1 MAATELQL
9 NEVNCTKA
17 VSGDSFSRGLQEFNF
32 GVGRP
37 SAWIPSQ
44 SYFRFKLKLTAS
56 GGVPSYLTDKVA
68 LVENVCSAL
77 YNNIYFRAGG
87 QDISSI
93 LSYIPQAAAARMR
106 LNKSLGWQKSIGFGA
121 YMIGS
126 DFNERSKK
134 VSAGPYDIVYD
145 SDNVVTPTGH
155 TIVSSV
161 TVNGVAGNEVAT
173 FSIGVDFSDGRVKV
187 GDVLVI
193 DREYRKILEVGG
205 VNGSALAVNQLKVG
219 GDYELDTVTDLTGWY
234 ILSSSEWADDDEQSN
249 EIYVLW
255 QPPIAIFE
263 HDQPMGA
270 GDYRFSL
277 NPNTNYKLAGIESK
291 DLKTIGSGAGQVDL
305 VVEDVKFYAATIKME
320 IPSKVDTLSL
330 MECQIQSKVAVSNG
344 QSSYQFTIPPST
356 MALSV
361 FVQSNEAGNDTRYSP
376 SVFKAVDGSEK
387 SLSQIQITY
396 SNVSKPNTQ
405 WDSQFNKD
413 TGVNTLQQRYV
424 DSMRECNIIDNPG
437 GAETF
442 RDFLDRG
449 MLIHYSFLRDASDK
463 STQVQVSC
471 NFGTLAPNSRVY
483 LVSHYSRLVEITT
496 DSGMVVA
503 VRGVDA

>member
-1 MAATELQL
+1 MGTELQL
-9 NEVNCTKA
+9 NEVNCTKS
-17 VSGDSFSRGLQEFNF
+17 VSGESFEKGLQEFSF
-32 GVGRP
+32 SIGRP

-44 SYFRFKLKLTAS
+44 SYFRFKLKLTAG
-56 GGVPSYLTDKVA
+56 GGVPSYLTDRVA

-134 VSAGPYDIVYD
+134 VSAGPYDIGYD
-145 SDNVVTPTGH
+145 SNYVVTPTGH
-155 TIVSSV
+155 LIGSEVDVS
-161 TVNGVAGNEVAT
+161 GVRGNEIAT
-173 FSIGVDFSDGRVKV
+173 FTQEVDFSDGKVKV
-187 GDVLVI
+187 GDVLVVH
-193 DREYRKILEVGG
+193 REYRKILEVGG
-205 VNGSALAVNQLKVG
+205 VNGSALDSYQLKVG
-219 GDYELDTVTDLTGWY
+219 GEYKVDSVNGMIGWY
-234 ILSSSEWADDDEQSN
+234 ILSSSKWADDDEQSN
-249 EIYVLW
+249 EVYVLW

-291 DLKTIGSGAGQVDL
+291 DAKTIGSGAGQVDL

-330 MECQIQSKVAVSNG
+330 MECQIQSKVAVSGG

-361 FVQSNEAGNDTRYSP
+361 FVQANEAGNDTRYSP
-376 SVFKAVDGSEK
+376 SVFKTTDGSEK

-405 WDSQFNKD
+405 WDGQFKPD
-413 TGVNTLQQRYV
+413 SGVNTLQQRYV
-424 DSMRECNIIDNPG
+424 DTMRECNLIDNPG
-437 GAETF
+437 GTETF

-449 MLIHYSFLRDASDK
+449 MLVHYSFLRDQSDK

-471 NFGTLAPNSRVY
+471 NFGTLPPNSRVY
-483 LVSHYSRLVEITT
+483 LVSHFSRMVELTT
-496 DSGMVVA
+496 SDGQIVS
-503 VRGVDA
+503 VRGLDA